1 MSEPML
7 CCRGGGYCARC
18 DLLVG
23 LDGLRV
29 VEVARDAGGA
39 LSVTVESEPEVM
51 GCRACGVVAH
61 AHGRVVVDL
70 VDAPSFGRRVRIR
83 WLKRRWVRPDPD
95 CPTATFVE
103 QNAAVASPRATLTV
117 RACWWAIGQLRRE
130 HASVNGIRR
139 QLGTGWRT
147 VWAAIKPLLQAADGD
162 PARFEVG
169 RLGHSRP
176 DPRPGAGASA
186 LSGALPARWSTG
198 RISRRRPIRR
208 ASTSRSL
215 APPY

>member
-1 MSEPML
+1 
-7 CCRGGGYCARC
+7 
-18 DLLVG
+18 

-117 RACWWAIGQLRRE
+117 RACWWAIGQLRR
-130 HASVNGIRR
+130 
-139 QLGTGWRT
+139 
-147 VWAAIKPLLQAADGD
+147 
-162 PARFEVG
+162 
-169 RLGHSRP
+169 
-176 DPRPGAGASA
+176 
-186 LSGALPARWSTG
+186 
-198 RISRRRPIRR
+198 
-208 ASTSRSL
+208 
-215 APPY
+215 

>member
-39 LSVTVESEPEVM
+39 LSVTVESEPEGM

-70 VDAPSFGRRVRIR
+70 VGAPSFGRRVRIR

-117 RACWWAIGQLRRE
+117 RACWWAIGQLRR
-130 HASVNGIRR
+130 
-139 QLGTGWRT
+139 
-147 VWAAIKPLLQAADGD
+147 
-162 PARFEVG
+162 
-169 RLGHSRP
+169 
-176 DPRPGAGASA
+176 
-186 LSGALPARWSTG
+186 
-198 RISRRRPIRR
+198 
-208 ASTSRSL
+208 
-215 APPY
+215 

>member
-61 AHGRVVVDL
+61 AHGRQNVRL
-70 VDAPSFGRRVRIR
+70 IDAPCFG
-83 WLKRRWVRPDPD
+83 
-95 CPTATFVE
+95 
-103 QNAAVASPRATLTV
+103 
-117 RACWWAIGQLRRE
+117 
-130 HASVNGIRR
+130 
-139 QLGTGWRT
+139 
-147 VWAAIKPLLQAADGD
+147 
-162 PARFEVG
+162 
-169 RLGHSRP
+169 
-176 DPRPGAGASA
+176 
-186 LSGALPARWSTG
+186 
-198 RISRRRPIRR
+198 
-208 ASTSRSL
+208 SRSRWCGVSM
-215 APPY
+215 PSEY